1 MFQFV
6 ENNNIMLIEQYLLL
20 LSGGA
25 GVGKILLLK
34 VIIKYHKRVKKYCV
48 WNLDQPSVLVIASMV
63 KAAN

>member
-34 VIIKYHKRVKKYCV
+34 VIKYHKRVKKYCG
-48 WNLDQPSVLVIASMV
+48 WNLDQPSVLVIASMM

>member
-1 MFQFV
+1 MFQFA

-48 WNLDQPSVLVIASMV
+48 
-63 KAAN
+63 